1 MRRSRVKVSYLQ
13 LVVLKLDITTQSR
26 SGGEEADRS
35 ARPTT
40 QVQLQPHEAMGDAQT
55 QDPRKVLK
63 STRLAEPQRTS
74 QARASEG
81 VQTLRGTE
89 ETQGLTEVLRTTV
102 VKPKPSVTSA
112 LK

>member
-1 MRRSRVKVSYLQ
+1 MSYNYK
-13 LVVLKLDITTQSR
+13 LVVLKLVITTQSR

-40 QVQLQPHEAMGDAQT
+40 QVQLQPHDATGDAQA
-55 QDPRKVLK
+55 QDPRKALK

-74 QARASEG
+74 QTRASEG

-89 ETQGLTEVLRTTV
+89 EMQGLTEVTRTTAT
-102 VKPKPSVTSA
+102 KPKPSAMSA